1 MTEAYDK
8 VQLLRG
14 KLNDWFTINPILDE
28 GEAAVVFDTETN
40 VPIGIKAGNGE
51 LHFRDL
57 PFMGA
62 GSFTTYTKEEIDT
75 LFKESNEK
83 IGILQLKVDALY
95 QIIPS
100 SATPSNKL
108 ITLKELTEPESPL
121 QKIVEEL
128 TQNKLDKS
136 IEVTTLDK
144 AYIKKAD
151 GSQDLIDVTNET
163 TASSEGIAA
172 RRAGRIKTRRASEN
186 DDAVN
191 NEDLQ
196 AVKTDLE
203 AKKLSKI
210 DVQDNDEYLYA
221 QDKSSSKL
229 LRVEDDVI
237 PNVVV
242 KRTSTGTIKSSKATQ
257 ASEVV
262 ILEQLQD
269 VSTNLD
275 AHEKDVSN
283 PHKVTKAQIGLS
295 NVDNTADLVKPIST
309 AVQDALNK
317 KQNTILGTS
326 DSSSYILQPPIS
338 DGGDPVRK
346 AVKDFASAADLEQ
359 EKILRKQA
367 DDEKV
372 DKKEGYDLSQNDFTN
387 ALKKTYDDTVYKV
400 SGIAP
405 NAQVNV
411 LERIVLFGKEVPI
424 AGKRVILT
432 GIAQSQSLS
441 EEESNRIA
449 ADNKLSESIQ
459 TNTKSINDESTT
471 RKSADDTLSN
481 RIDKIAEVV
490 PEQASKINLL
500 ADRDFVNSSIT
511 SSTATFMG
519 TYASLEDLKTEAT
532 QAKKNDYAY
541 VRSVTNVN
549 NQDTYIFIR
558 YKYEG
563 ELIDPYNPEE
573 WVYEYT
579 INNSGFTAEQWA
591 AINSGITATLKDQI
605 TTNKNQIST
614 NSRDI
619 DLLKNSKVDA
629 VTYTADITE
638 LRNAVDTKELSTI
651 NKILN
656 WFNQEDHAWAKL
668 AGVNVPLQEIR
679 GKNYT
684 NEFYSSYIDNL
695 RALQIGSQV
704 PYDADSWT
712 NIIAKEDSSE
722 NIWVFVQKLGL
733 FYEIVVD
740 DATKE
745 ILFFEKPI
753 YSLAGLS
760 DLTATKDQIEAD
772 FDNKLDTEIKKCVK
786 SSDKTEQIDSYKVA
800 IYDNTGKLLESK
812 LEIGKVGSI
821 ELVTERWKAIRYV
834 KGDVNLTEYYQ
845 NGTIYLDRL
854 LSNPQTPKNEIYSGI
869 TYIDSGETSGNV
881 MFALTDE
888 ASLSD
893 IKLPNSID
901 VSLCRSTGTESPLI
915 LENSSLSLLLFSTR
929 AKDASNITVWA
940 SIDDITFINCDI
952 TLTNPSNKQDT
963 SASKVYRL
971 SNSRMSINASNFSSS
986 STLTFDKVEYSRI
999 DIDDRTKTSNR
1010 YIFKDVI
1017 SSVVYLHHDARIKI
1031 DVQTEN
1037 TSHAQELEIV
1047 LCADYN
1053 PNAKIAVGDATC
1065 PFTGTGRPV
1074 KITDLRKPVYSSRSY
1089 VAVIVEDDTKDFQK
1103 LPKQLWSDAPDATGE
1118 YYTVINYNTHRCGS
1132 MPDLYNSTSKLNYFF
1147 PKVKTYSLVNE
1158 AIFEEVYDSAQ
1169 IDINSGDVTLR
1180 SKSRTPIYL
1189 VVIS

>member
-14 KLNDWFTINPILDE
+14 KLSDWFTINPILDE

-62 GSFTTYTKEEIDT
+62 GSFTTYTKEEIDA
-75 LFKESNEK
+75 LFEESNEK
-83 IGILQLKVDALY
+83 IGILQLKVNALY

-100 SATPSNKL
+100 SATPDNKL

-172 RRAGRIKTRRASEN
+172 RRAGRIKTRRASES

-191 NEDLQ
+191 KEDLQ
-196 AVKTDLE
+196 AVKADLE
-203 AKKLSKI
+203 AEKLSKI

-229 LRVEDDVI
+229 LRVDDDVI
-237 PNVVV
+237 PEVII

-257 ASEVV
+257 AGEVV

-275 AHEKDVSN
+275 THEKDASN

-295 NVDNTADLVKPIST
+295 NVDNTADLAKPIST

-372 DKKEGYDLSQNDFTN
+372 DKKEGYGLSQNDLTN
-387 ALKKTYDDTVYKV
+387 ALKETYDDTVNKV

-432 GIAQSQSLS
+432 GIAQSQSLN

-459 TNTKSINDESTT
+459 ANTKSINDESTT

-541 VRSVTNVN
+541 VRSVTKVN

-605 TTNKNQIST
+605 TTNRNQISA

-629 VTYTADITE
+629 VTYDAAITE

-712 NIIAKEDSSE
+712 NIIAREDSSE

-753 YSLAGLS
+753 YSLVSLS

-812 LEIGKVGSI
+812 LEIGKVGNI

-834 KGDVNLTEYYQ
+834 KGDVNLATYYSE
-845 NGTIYLDRL
+845 GTIYLDRL

-869 TYIDSGETSGNV
+869 TYIDAGETPGKV

-901 VSLCRSTGTESPLI
+901 VSLCRSTGAESPLT
-915 LENSSLSLLLFSTR
+915 LENSSLSSLLFSTG

-952 TLTNPSNKQDT
+952 ALTNPSNKQDT

-971 SNSRMSINASNFSSS
+971 SNSRMSINASNFSSP

-999 DIDDRTKTSNR
+999 DIDDKTKTSGR
-1010 YIFKDVI
+1010 YIFKDVV

-1031 DVQTEN
+1031 DKQTEN
-1037 TSHAQELEIV
+1037 TPHAQELEIV

-1053 PNAKIAVGDATC
+1053 PDAKIAVGDVTC

-1074 KITDLRKPVYSSRSY
+1074 KITDLRNPVYASRSY
-1089 VAVIVEDDTKDFQK
+1089 VAVIVEDDTKGFQN
-1103 LPKQLWSDAPDATGE
+1103 LPKQLWSDTPDAAGE
-1118 YYTVINYNTHRCGS
+1118 YCAVINYNTHRCGS
-1132 MPDLYNSTSKLNYFF
+1132 MPDLYNSGLGKNYFF
-1147 PKVKTYSLVNE
+1147 PKVKTYSLVNG
-1158 AIFEEVYDSAQ
+1158 AVFEEVYDSAQ
-1169 IDINSGDVTLR
+1169 IDVNSGDVTLR